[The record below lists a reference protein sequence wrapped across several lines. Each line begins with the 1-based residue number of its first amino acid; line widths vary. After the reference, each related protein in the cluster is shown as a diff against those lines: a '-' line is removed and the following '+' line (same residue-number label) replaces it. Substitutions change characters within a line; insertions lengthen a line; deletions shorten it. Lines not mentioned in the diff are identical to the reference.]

1 MNNINNEQ
9 QKFKKVSDFLKYS
22 YSVKD
27 VMQGVRY
34 WQSYLLSRVQNLFLY
49 ENLPETLPAWQI
61 EKNLIIKGNG
71 TVVKKNGKLYVPF
84 EGSVYGYDEYYI
96 PNKFTFGNPVIGGG
110 FGLEDGKN
118 CAIMWNTDID
128 KTIPN
133 NSIMWQTIQRYA
145 RMLADLESTFI
156 NSMIYDRAGLL
167 AQAQNEKAAQAYDK
181 IIKKLEAGD
190 VNTVSN
196 ATLKLE
202 SIQSFN
208 YKPNNQYTQYCET
221 RDYLINCFFNAIG
234 LQTLEEK
241 KERMVVDE
249 VENPADADILKNNI
263 DIMYKCRLENVEKI
277 NRVFDTD
284 IKVYKNVITEE

>member
-9 QKFKKVSDFLKYS
+9 LKHKKVSDFLKYS

-27 VMQGVRY
+27 VKLGVGY
-34 WQSYLLSRVQNLFLY
+34 WQTYLLSRVQNLFLY
-49 ENLPETLPAWQI
+49 ENLPDTLPAWQI

-71 TVVKKNGKLYVPF
+71 AVVKKNGNLYIPF
-84 EGSVYGYDEYYI
+84 EGSVYGYDVYYI
-96 PNKFTFGNPVIGGG
+96 PNKFTFGNPIIGGG

-118 CAIMWNTDID
+118 CAILWNTDID

-133 NSIMWQTIQRYA
+133 ASILWQTIQRYS
-145 RMLADLESTFI
+145 RMLADLESTFT

-167 AQAQNEKAAQAYDK
+167 AQAQNEKAAQAYDR
-181 IIKKLEAGD
+181 IIKKLEVGD

-208 YKPNNQYTQYCET
+208 FKPNNQYTQYCET
-221 RDYLINCFFNAIG
+221 RDYLINCFFNSIG

-277 NRVFDTD
+277 NKVFDTD
-284 IKVYKNVITEE
+284 IKVYKNIITEV

>member
-1 MNNINNEQ
+1 MNNNEQ
-9 QKFKKVSDFLKYS
+9 QKHKKVSDFLRYS

-27 VMQGVRY
+27 VRQGVEY
-34 WQSYLLSRVQNLFLY
+34 WQTYLLSRVQNLFLY
-49 ENLPETLPAWQI
+49 EDLPETLPAWEI

-71 TVVKKNGKLYVPF
+71 CVVKKNGNLYIPF
-84 EGSVYGYDEYYI
+84 EGSVYGYDVYRI

-110 FGLEDGKN
+110 FGLEDRKN
-118 CAIMWNTDID
+118 CAILWNTDID

-133 NSIMWQTIQRYA
+133 NSILWPTIQRYA
-145 RMLADLESTFI
+145 RMLADLESTFT

-167 AQAQNEKAAQAYDK
+167 AQAQNEKAAQAYDR
-181 IIKKLEAGD
+181 IIKKLEVGD

-208 YKPNNQYTQYCET
+208 FKPNNQYTQYCET
-221 RDYLINCFFNAIG
+221 RDYLINCFFNSIG

-277 NRVFDTD
+277 NKVFGTN
-284 IKVYKNVITEE
+284 IKVYKNVITEV